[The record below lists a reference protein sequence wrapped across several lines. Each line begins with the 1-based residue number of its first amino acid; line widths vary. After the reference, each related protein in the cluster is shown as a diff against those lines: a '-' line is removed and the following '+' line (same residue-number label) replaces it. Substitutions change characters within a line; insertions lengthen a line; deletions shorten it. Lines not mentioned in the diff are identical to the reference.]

1 MKGCDRHC
9 RQYHSK
15 YDNIFTYNRP
25 SKQKKKLT
33 VFYAHSNSVQ
43 YERLSFVKP
52 LTNHDILM
60 QFVCDFDFAN
70 NYVQFWGKNFD
81 LSKR

>member
-1 MKGCDRHC
+1 MTDIVT
-9 RQYHSK
+9 S
-15 YDNIFTYNRP
+15 FTASMIIYSHITDLQNR
-25 SKQKKKLT
+25 KKVT

-43 YERLSFVKP
+43 YKRLSFVKP